1 MIWRL
6 TEAHLPPF
14 LRQSPCCL
22 SSRSDLVQMAC
33 LSARSTLEASID
45 GAAAATAT
53 NVARFGTVNFMMMDG
68 GEEVSDTGTASEL
81 IVLTCLG
88 GKAQTARR
96 RGALY
101 SPCQCLKFTHT
112 PIASELPGEPRRC
125 TSFNSPAHRR
135 RSIAEPH
142 AYNAAEEVL
151 LPLNV
156 CL

>member
-1 MIWRL
+1 
-6 TEAHLPPF
+6 
-14 LRQSPCCL
+14 
-22 SSRSDLVQMAC
+22 MAC
-33 LSARSTLEASID
+33 LSARSILGASID
-45 GAAAATAT
+45 GAAAVTAT
-53 NVARFGTVNFMMMDG
+53 NVARVETVIFMMMDG
-68 GEEVSDTGTASEL
+68 GEEVGNTGTASEMM
-81 IVLTCLG
+81 VLTCLG
-88 GKAQTARR
+88 GKIQTARR

-112 PIASELPGEPRRC
+112 PIVSELHDEPRRC

-135 RSIAEPH
+135 RSITEPH